1 MGKTTNSNKLSFKE
15 KFCWGLGTGGN
26 NMYTT
31 LVGTY
36 LTGYYTDT
44 AGIAVAAVGTMMLL
58 SRFFDGVSDV
68 VMGAIVDKTN
78 TRWGKARPW
87 VFISGPLFAL
97 LMFLTLAVP
106 QSMQENLKLVYAY
119 ITYILLCCFINT
131 IYFVAH
137 NALLARM
144 TLDPDERIKATS
156 MSQIVSSVTTLIAT
170 IIVNGLITTLG
181 WAAGG
186 LILGLIICVIN
197 FIEFFGTKERVGD
210 IETAE
215 TEKEAKRETVP
226 LKKSIPA
233 LLKNRYFYILT
244 IAMILIYIANQG
256 AQTATYYYV
265 TVVLGDLNW
274 ITYMMFCASVAMFII
289 NLINP
294 KLVAKFSKRTIAIIG
309 ALVNGVGFLVIALFG
324 NGVVPLVISSLL
336 RGAGVGIMFPCIL
349 AFTADVVDY
358 GEWKQG
364 IRSEGLINSCASMG
378 NKIGVGLGSAI
389 VAWILAFG
397 GYDGTAATQTASA
410 LGAINFSFIWMS
422 VILTVVMVIMFA
434 LLDVEKHKKEMLTAL
449 ETRHGYAEK
458 EA

>member
-1 MGKTTNSNKLSFKE
+1 MANEKNDKLSFKE
-15 KFCWGLGTGGN
+15 RFCWGLGTGGN

-58 SRFFDGVSDV
+58 SRFFDGVTDLF
-68 VMGAIVDKTN
+68 MGAIVDKTN

-97 LMFLTLAVP
+97 LMFLMLAVP
-106 QSMQENLKLVYAY
+106 QGWQDNLKLVYAY
-119 ITYILLCCFINT
+119 VTYILLCCFINT

-144 TLDPDERIKATS
+144 TLNPDERIKATS
-156 MSQIVSSVTTLIAT
+156 MSQIVSSITTLIAT
-170 IIVNGLITTLG
+170 VIVNGLITTLG

-186 LILGLIICVIN
+186 LILGIIICIIN
-197 FIEFFGTKERVGD
+197 FIEFFGTKERID
-210 IETAE
+210 EIEPEEEAE
-215 TEKEAKRETVP
+215 TKRDTVP
-226 LKKSIPA
+226 LKQSIPA
-233 LLKNRYFYILT
+233 LLKNKYFYLLT

-265 TVVLGDLNW
+265 TIILGDLNW

-289 NLINP
+289 NLVNP
-294 KLVAKFSKRTIAIIG
+294 KLVAKFSKRTVAIIG
-309 ALVNGVGFLVIALFG
+309 ALVNGIGFLVVGIFG
-324 NGVVPLVISSLL
+324 NGVAPIVISSLL
-336 RGAGVGIMFPCIL
+336 RGAGVGIMFPCIM

-378 NKIGVGLGSAI
+378 NKIGVGLGAAL

-397 GYDGTAATQTASA
+397 GYDGTAEVQTASA
-410 LGAINFSFIWMS
+410 LGAINFSFVWMS

-434 LLDVEKHKKEMLTAL
+434 LLDVEKHKKEMLTEL
-449 ETRHGYAEK
+449 EIRHGYAEK

>member
-1 MGKTTNSNKLSFKE
+1 MEKNENRNDKLSFKE
-15 KFCWGLGTGGN
+15 QFCWGLGTGGN

-58 SRFFDGVSDV
+58 SRFFDGVTDLF
-68 VMGAIVDKTN
+68 MGAVVDKTN
-78 TRWGKARPW
+78 TKWGKARPW

-106 QSMQENLKLVYAY
+106 QGMQESLKLVYAY
-119 ITYILLCCFINT
+119 VTYILLCCFINT
-131 IYFVAH
+131 VYFVAH

-144 TLDPDERIKATS
+144 TLNPDERIKATS
-156 MSQIVSSVTTLIAT
+156 MSQIISSVTTLIAT
-170 IIVNGLITTLG
+170 MIVNGLITTLG

-186 LILGLIICVIN
+186 LVLGIIICIIN

-210 IETAE
+210 VEPEEQA
-215 TEKEAKRETVP
+215 EAKRDTVP
-226 LKKSIPA
+226 LKQSIPA
-233 LLKNRYFYILT
+233 LLKNKYFYLLT
-244 IAMILIYIANQG
+244 VAMILIYIANQG

-289 NLINP
+289 NLVNP
-294 KLVAKFSKRTIAIIG
+294 KLVARYSKRTIAIIG
-309 ALVNGVGFLVIALFG
+309 ALVNGVGFLVIGLFG
-324 NGVVPLVISSLL
+324 NGAVALVISNLL
-336 RGAGVGIMFPCIL
+336 RGAGIGIMFPCIM

-378 NKIGVGLGSAI
+378 NKIGVGLGAAL

-397 GYDGTAATQTASA
+397 GYDGTAATQSASA
-410 LGAINFSFIWMS
+410 LAAIDFAFIWMS

-434 LLDVEKHKKEMLTAL
+434 LLDVEKHKKEMLQDLQAK
-449 ETRHGYAEK
+449 HGYAGK
-458 EA
+458 EE